1 MRFIYFS
8 SNCWCNVISVAM
20 FRLTDVM
27 RYRMQTEV
35 ATVSLVAEM
44 ILRAACEQ
52 ALQ

>member
-1 MRFIYFS
+1 
-8 SNCWCNVISVAM
+8 M

-44 ILRAACEQ
+44 IPCQ
-52 ALQ
+52 